1 MASLHPVTEDRA
13 VGLHRLPRLSAAD
26 TTAVRAL
33 PIFAAIDEG
42 CLSRLL
48 TGAVLRRYERRAI
61 LFVAGE
67 PASRVFVV
75 LEGELRLF
83 NDAAS
88 GHEST
93 IEMLGPG
100 KAAGAVAVLD
110 TGRHAVSCSVT
121 ASARL
126 LSIPAGD
133 LLGELRRT
141 PQLAL
146 NFLSL
151 LARHLCQLAQHV
163 EQLTHRTSVQ
173 RLADFLLRLCPP
185 GETRAEIKLPLDKTL
200 VAAQLGMQPETLSR
214 SLARLRRAGI
224 EARGRQVLVNDIA
237 QLERLASCRRS
248 S

>member
-1 MASLHPVTEDRA
+1 MASLHLVTEDRA

-26 TTAVRAL
+26 TSAVRAL

-48 TGAVLRRYERRAI
+48 TGAVLRRYERRTI

-67 PASRVFVV
+67 PARRVFVV

-133 LLGELRRT
+133 LRRT

-151 LARHLCQLAQHV
+151 LARYLCQLAQHV

-185 GETRAEIKLPLDKTL
+185 GETRAEIKLPFDKTL

-214 SLARLRRAGI
+214 SLARLRCAGI
-224 EARGRQVLVNDIA
+224 EARGRQVLVNDVA